1 MLIQFQTKEFDN
13 NDLNVTATEKDIK
26 TSLNLGTKF
35 QQIQGNIGHNC
46 YNHSDNETRAEY
58 GSNIVAELTS
68 KFDSI
73 ERKENANTKANL
85 KQVVKG
91 QSMVIS
97 NLKDQVGRKDQRI
110 QELEE
115 KVKLLLSN
123 NQTSPLS
130 MKQTSG
136 QSCA

>member
-1 MLIQFQTKEFDN
+1 M
-13 NDLNVTATEKDIK
+13 TATEKDLK

-46 YNHSDNETRAEY
+46 HNHSDNETRAEY

-73 ERKENANTKANL
+73 ERKQNANTKANL
-85 KQVVKG
+85 KQVVKE
-91 QSMVIS
+91 QSKVIS

-115 KVKLLLSN
+115 KVKFLLSN